1 MEIKKQRKRSG
12 RSMRSV
18 RGGQGE
24 TGLEKILKSP
34 NPFDLSNLTGLFNI
48 LGIKTED
55 NADDIKIAD
64 FPLIYRWA
72 TFINF
77 LSNKTPEKDEKD
89 IQVELTD
96 EEIILKSILLAEEIR
111 LIKEQKAERESG
123 KGSGSPRPASAKRSR
138 FMNLITK
145 LFNRPSSARPASGRP
160 VSTRPISANSKV
172 KSSNS
177 FMLSP
182 KITTKKVDIPLV
194 ADKSLTRII
203 TEFDIAFKGILTVV
217 NDGCQDKGKGSSGSG
232 GSNFKNMM
240 SIVKRL
246 PDIDT
251 TLPHLLQDKNK
262 NLRDRYKTILY
273 LLNTKCTGWRGA
285 ICSTAISILRDKDIQ
300 SLYDKLKKIADNT
313 IIDNATLLEFIKD
326 VLPIMQ
332 IKLKGMD
339 EFKEYLDMLDI
350 IKGNLSDY
358 HPAAKGGKK
367 ATKKLILGKERCIY
381 KVQGS
386 NKEHIKYKGALIPVA
401 DYKKLMGGTI
411 RI

>member
-1 MEIKKQRKRSG
+1 MTIKIKRSK
-12 RSMRSV
+12 RSM

-24 TGLEKILKSP
+24 LENILKSQ
-34 NPFDLSNLTGLFNI
+34 NPFDLNNLTGLFKR
-48 LGIKTED
+48 LGINTED
-55 NADDIKIAD
+55 NAEDIKIAD

-77 LSNKTPEKDEKD
+77 LSNKTPEKDETD
-89 IQVELTD
+89 IQVELTH
-96 EEIILKSILLAEEIR
+96 EQILLKSRLLADEIR
-111 LIKEQKAERESG
+111 LIERQKAEQGSG
-123 KGSGSPRPASAKRSR
+123 SEKGSDKKKGSPRPASSKRSR

-145 LFNRPSSARPASGRP
+145 IFNRPASARPASARPASG
-160 VSTRPISANSKV
+160 RPISANSKV

-182 KITTKKVDIPLV
+182 KISTKKVDSTLV
-194 ADKSLTRII
+194 ADESLTGII
-203 TEFDIAFKGILTVV
+203 TAFDIAFKGILTVV
-217 NDGCQDKGKGSSGSG
+217 NDGCQDKGKGGSS

-262 NLRDRYKTILY
+262 NLRDRYKVILY

-300 SLYDKLKKIADNT
+300 SLYDKLKKNADNT
-313 IIDNATLLEFIKD
+313 VIDDATLLEFIKD
-326 VLPIMQ
+326 VLPIMKR
-332 IKLKGMD
+332 KLNGMG
-339 EFKEYLDMLDI
+339 EFTEYLGMLDNI
-350 IKGNLSDY
+350 ENNLSAY

-367 ATKKLILGKERCIY
+367 ATKKVILGKERCIY

-386 NKEHIKYKGALIPVA
+386 KKDHIKHKGALIPVA
-401 DYKKLMGGTI
+401 DYKKLMGAQ
-411 RI
+411 